1 MDNELK
7 QFLKDHIDLVESE
20 NTKELLLSC
29 PCYMLHRLGR
39 FLVTCGADPE
49 DLKPY
54 YTYTPLPDSFEKY
67 LSYVLNKLK
76 EYLSQF
82 NIELTIGKSGV
93 SGVRKAINKTVVQYW
108 SLNNIKKELIDHFNN
123 NELPTDDTTCEDFV
137 SILDQIPSD
146 EFIHGVSPF
155 QSRSK
160 MDQFR
165 QEMDTKYGIE

>member
-20 NTKELLLSC
+20 NTNELLLSC

-76 EYLSQF
+76 EYLSCNF
-82 NIELTIGKSGV
+82 DIALIIGKKGV
-93 SGVRKAINKTVVQYW
+93 KKLVGNTIVQYF
-108 SLNNIKKELIDHFNN
+108 SFDDIKSKFLEYYEN
-123 NELPTDDTTCEDFV
+123 NELPTDDSSTEYFSD
-137 SILDQIPSD
+137 ILDHVPYIEYEYGIDPRQKRSQ
-146 EFIHGVSPF
+146 FIQYIS
-155 QSRSK
+155 
-160 MDQFR
+160 
-165 QEMDTKYGIE
+165 EMDDKYGII

>member
-1 MDNELK
+1 MMDNELK

-20 NTKELLLSC
+20 NTNELLLSC

-76 EYLSQF
+76 EYLSCNF
-82 NIELTIGKSGV
+82 DIALIIGKKGV
-93 SGVRKAINKTVVQYW
+93 KKLVGNTIVQYF
-108 SLNNIKKELIDHFNN
+108 SFDDIKSKSF
-123 NELPTDDTTCEDFV
+123 FV
-137 SILDQIPSD
+137 SIS
-146 EFIHGVSPF
+146 
-155 QSRSK
+155 
-160 MDQFR
+160 
-165 QEMDTKYGIE
+165 

>member
-7 QFLKDHIDLVESE
+7 QFLKDHVDLIESE
-20 NTKELLLSC
+20 NTTELLLEC
-29 PCYMLHRLGR
+29 PCNLLHRLCR
-39 FLVTCGADPE
+39 FLVLCGVDPE

-54 YTYTPLPDSFEKY
+54 YTYIPLPNSLEKY
-67 LSYVLNKLK
+67 VHYVLNTLK
-76 EYLSQF
+76 DYLSLNF

-93 SGVRKAINKTVVQYW
+93 RRLTNKTIAQYW
-108 SLNNIKKELIDHFNN
+108 SLNDIKNELIDHFNN

-137 SILDQIPSD
+137 DILDQIPCD
-146 EFIHGVSPF
+146 EFILGVNPF

-165 QEMDTKYGIE
+165 QEMDTRYGIE